1 MAPKA
6 EKSEKVRK
14 PKAEKSDKPKV
25 KRAPSP
31 YINFCSEWRPKMK
44 ADNPAATFGE
54 LGKLLGEKWKT
65 LSESEK
71 AVSKTN
77 LSIMESLF
85 DGIFMLN

>member
-6 EKSEKVRK
+6 EKKEKKV
-14 PKAEKSDKPKV
+14 KAPADPNKPKV

-44 ADNPAATFGE
+44 ADNPDATFGE

-65 LSESEK
+65 LSDSEK
-71 AVSKTN
+71 AKFKK
-77 LSIMESLF
+77 E
-85 DGIFMLN
+85 